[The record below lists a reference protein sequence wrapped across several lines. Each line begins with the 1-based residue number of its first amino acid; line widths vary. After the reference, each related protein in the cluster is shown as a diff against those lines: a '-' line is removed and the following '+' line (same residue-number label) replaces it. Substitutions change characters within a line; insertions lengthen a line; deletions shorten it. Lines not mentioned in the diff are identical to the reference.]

1 MRDGCVVYYRRK
13 LIGQAKTVRT
23 AEQFALNCS
32 LCFERRMREYKD
44 YSHVKEITGP
54 SYEFN
59 MDINTVGL
67 TPEGDVIL
75 KTEGDLAAAVGWQP
89 TIASGVKDIY
99 AKPFGNGGFYS
110 ILMLKED
117 GTVSAVN
124 TAKLRDENV
133 IEIMDNLGGY
143 QDVVTVEGETT
154 VDAMLINAVMSNG
167 DKYPLDPYLK

>member
-1 MRDGCVVYYRRK
+1 MKK
-13 LIGQAKTVRT
+13 LLT
-23 AEQFALNCS
+23 AVIVMI
-32 LCFERRMREYKD
+32 LCFAFTGCGGSTSTEETTQPETTEATGETQPAPEYKD

-89 TIASGVKDIY
+89 
-99 AKPFGNGGFYS
+99 KPFGNGGFYS

-143 QDVVTVEGETT
+143 QDVVTVEGDTT
-154 VDAMLINAVMSNG
+154 VDACVVNAVMSNG

>member
-1 MRDGCVVYYRRK
+1 M
-13 LIGQAKTVRT
+13 
-23 AEQFALNCS
+23 
-32 LCFERRMREYKD
+32 
-44 YSHVKEITGP
+44 
-54 SYEFN
+54 
-59 MDINTVGL
+59 
-67 TPEGDVIL
+67 
-75 KTEGDLAAAVGWQP
+75 
-89 TIASGVKDIY
+89 
-99 AKPFGNGGFYS
+99 KPFGNGGFYS

-133 IEIMDNLGGY
+133 IEVMDNLGGY